1 MTTTITVTATT
12 RTERVVLERGV
23 RFGGRLSLAVVWVVF
38 ACVTPAVAATM
49 CHTAGAAPERLATA
63 TGAASGKFLE
73 ATSHAMLA
81 LKSLEESSPT
91 YVDHRKRAVAALD
104 AAVAGY
110 RRALTLT
117 DDVARGDEFLR
128 ARAFERLRAT
138 FGVTQGSLN
147 AVRWDA
153 IAKKARESA
162 TPTAD
167 LIGICITS
175 AQSLKAT
182 LNDLKPETAPSMK
195 RRFGYAWFLAL
206 THGGLVSDAF
216 DASIE

>member
-1 MTTTITVTATT
+1 MATVTIKT
-12 RTERVVLERGV
+12 RSTLLERGV
-23 RFGGRLSLAVVWVVF
+23 RFGGRLSLAAVCVVF

-63 TGAASGKFLE
+63 TAAASAKFLE
-73 ATSHAMLA
+73 ATSHAMLT
-81 LKSLEESSPT
+81 LKALEESSPA
-91 YVDHRKRAVAALD
+91 YVDHRKRAVSALD
-104 AAVAGY
+104 ASIAGY

-117 DDVARGDEFLR
+117 DDLARGDEFLR
-128 ARAFERLRAT
+128 ARAFERLRST
-138 FGVTQGSLN
+138 FGITQGSLN

-153 IAKKARESA
+153 IAKKAHESA

-167 LIGICITS
+167 LVGICITN

-195 RRFGYAWFLAL
+195 RRLGYAWFLAL